1 MLIKLFGVLDIII
14 GAILIF
20 GTGLDLPLKFLI
32 FLAIVM
38 ISKSSLGF
46 WQDFGSWVDLIIG
59 FVFLLMIIISI
70 PKFIGII
77 LGILVVQKG
86 FFSFL

>member
-1 MLIKLFGVLDIII
+1 MLIKLLGVLDIII

-20 GTGLDLPLKFLI
+20 GTGLDIPIKLLI

-38 ISKSSLGF
+38 ITKSSLGF
-46 WQDFGSWVDLIIG
+46 WQDFGSWVDLICG
-59 FVFLLMIIISI
+59 FAFLLMIVVSI

-77 LGILVVQKG
+77 LGILIIQKG
-86 FFSFL
+86 FFSFI

>member
-1 MLIKLFGVLDIII
+1 MKILGVLDIIV

-32 FLAIVM
+32 FLAIIM
-38 ISKSSLGF
+38 MAKSSLGF
-46 WQDFGSWVDLIIG
+46 WQDFGSWVDLITG
-59 FVFLLMIIISI
+59 FIFLLMIVISI

-77 LGILVVQKG
+77 LGILMIQKG

>member
-1 MLIKLFGVLDIII
+1 MLIKIFGILDIII

-20 GTGLDLPLKFLI
+20 GTGSNLPFKFLI

-38 ISKSSLGF
+38 MAKSSLGF
-46 WQDFGSWVDLIIG
+46 WQDFGSWVDLTIG
-59 FVFLLMIIISI
+59 FVFLLMIIVSI
-70 PKFIGII
+70 PRFIGII
-77 LGILVVQKG
+77 LGILIIQKG